1 MSPHDIIAKLHDLA
15 ELRRMADDIN
25 AEIEALQDVIKAH
38 MEETATDTINAGQYK
53 ATWKPVTSTRID
65 TTALRKDLPE
75 VWQEYGKTTTT
86 RRFNITLTK

>member
-1 MSPHDIIAKLHDLA
+1 MSPHDIIAKLRDLA

-53 ATWKPVTSTRID
+53 VTWKPVTSTRID

>member
-1 MSPHDIIAKLHDLA
+1 MSPHDIITKLQYLA
-15 ELRRMADDIN
+15 ELRRMADDIY

-53 ATWKPVTSTRID
+53 VTWKSVTSTRID

>member
-1 MSPHDIIAKLHDLA
+1 MSTHDIITKLHDLS

-38 MEETATDTINAGQYK
+38 MEESEMDTLSAGQYK
-53 ATWKPVTSTRID
+53 VTWKPVTCTRID
-65 TTALRKDLPE
+65 TATLRKDLPE

-86 RRFNITLTK
+86 KRFSVTTTK

>member
-1 MSPHDIIAKLHDLA
+1 
-15 ELRRMADDIN
+15 MADDIN

-53 ATWKPVTSTRID
+53 VTWKPVTSTRID

>member
-1 MSPHDIIAKLHDLA
+1 MSPHDSIAKLHDLA

-53 ATWKPVTSTRID
+53 VTWKPVTSTRID

-75 VWQEYGKTTTT
+75 VWQEYGKMTTT
-86 RRFNITLTK
+86 RRFSVTQTK

>member
-53 ATWKPVTSTRID
+53 VTWKPVTSTRID

>member
-1 MSPHDIIAKLHDLA
+1 MSPHDIITKLQYLA
-15 ELRRMADDIN
+15 ELRRMADDIY

-53 ATWKPVTSTRID
+53 VTWKPVTSTRID